1 MTETTIETAIEI
13 GMIEMIPFTALV
25 RDPKNVRTGKLTAED
40 KAEIKAIAA
49 NIEARGLLQNLL
61 VRKLA
66 SGRYGVAGGGRRFA
80 AIKQLV
86 KQGKLAKETL
96 VPCRCV
102 ADDEAVEVSMS
113 ENLHRKDMHL
123 ADEFA
128 AWHKLAKSGLSVDEI
143 AIRHGASAS
152 AITKRLRLG
161 ALSPAILKAFRA
173 DHFSLDGAMAFTLTS
188 DHSEQ
193 ENVYTALSEK
203 GLPLQARSI
212 RNAISGEEVPCT
224 HQLARFVG
232 PEAFLAAGGTIR
244 EDLFGDDM
252 FQDRGL
258 LADLADDKVA
268 AEILRLEEDGWA
280 WITKVDYFYEWE
292 HAKNHDQ
299 LDPAETDL
307 DDATIEKIAAIEE
320 QIGTLMADDDSDE
333 SLIDELEEEV
343 LALKMLGQFSVD
355 QKAMSGG
362 WITIDRDGSGF
373 KYHLG
378 YVEKADVPKA
388 KTAAKKDG
396 ADIPKDPYGKGLR
409 DDLAYIRRNVLQCEF
424 MRCPEVVADLFQFE
438 IIHAF
443 HKTSSVFDISVRHP
457 HGRRIIGENG
467 LMGVVSGIEEKE
479 AEIAS
484 LPLDWIEI
492 EDRAAGFDAYRA
504 LSPYDKT
511 RLLAFVAS
519 QSVEPVL
526 SGEDQRN
533 ASLDR
538 AAQIMQTDYA
548 EYWTPD
554 TDFFNR
560 LPKGELLKIG
570 RETVSD
576 EWADS
581 RGKSKKS
588 GLVAALGRTFSPDG
602 STALSEQARERAAS
616 WTPAPL
622 KEGTQNEIVEEQAP
636 SPA

>member
-1 MTETTIETAIEI
+1 MTKTKTETAIEI
-13 GMIEMIPFTALV
+13 GMIEMIPFSALA
-25 RDPKNVRTGKLTAED
+25 RDPRNVRTGKLSAED
-40 KAEIKAIAA
+40 KAEIRGIAA
-49 NIEARGLLQNLL
+49 NIEVQGLLQNLL

-66 SGRYGVAGGGRRFA
+66 NGRYGVTGGGRRFA
-80 AIKQLV
+80 AMKLLV
-86 KQGKLAKETL
+86 KQGKLSKETL

-102 ADDEAVEVSMS
+102 EVDEAVEVSMS

-143 AIRHGASAS
+143 AIRHGTTVNV
-152 AITKRLRLG
+152 ITKRLRLG

-173 DHFSLDGAMAFTLTS
+173 DHFSLDGAIAFTLTS

-193 ENVYTALSEK
+193 ESVYTALSEK
-203 GLPLQARSI
+203 GLPLHARSI
-212 RNAISGEEVPCT
+212 RNAIAGEELACT

-258 LADLADDKVA
+258 VADLVEAKVE
-268 AEILRLEEDGWA
+268 AEIVRLQAEGWN
-280 WITKVDYFYEWE
+280 WITKVDHFYDWE
-292 HAKNHDQ
+292 HAKNYRQ
-299 LDPAETDL
+299 LDPEEDNIDAAAE
-307 DDATIEKIAAIEE
+307 AKIAALED
-320 QIGTLMADDDSDE
+320 QIDALIGDDDADE
-333 SLIDELEEEV
+333 DQIEALENDV
-343 LALKMLGQFSVD
+343 LNLKAAKQFTSE
-355 QKAMSGG
+355 QKAIAGG
-362 WITIDRDGSGF
+362 WITIASDGSGF
-373 KYHLG
+373 NYHLG
-378 YVEKADVPKA
+378 YVA
-388 KTAAKKDG
+388 KDEDPNQKKSVTTDGGAKV
-396 ADIPKDPYGKGLR
+396 KDPYGKGLR

-424 MRCPEVVADLFQFE
+424 MRCPEIAADLFQFE
-438 IIHAF
+438 IIYAF

-457 HGRRIIGENG
+457 HGRRVVGENG

-492 EDRAAGFDAYRA
+492 EDRAAAFDAYRA

-533 ASLDR
+533 GSLDR

-554 TDFFNR
+554 TDFFCR

-570 RETVSD
+570 RQTVSD

-588 GLVAALGRTFSPDG
+588 GLVAALGKTFSPDG
-602 STALSEQARERAAS
+602 LTALSEQARERAAS
-616 WTPAPL
+616 WTPGPL
-622 KEGTQNEIVEEQAP
+622 KAGTQNEIVEKQAS